1 MRDRVPDMKPS
12 VSEEDEK
19 GDMMMPYGIYDLV
32 HGAWYFEDR
41 FDTWEDAEQV
51 VYEHAAN
58 AHGTEL
64 PGQVE
69 IRVIRKEACT

>member
-1 MRDRVPDMKPS
+1 MRNRVPDLKPS

-58 AHGTEL
+58 AHDPDL
-64 PGQVE
+64 PEHVE
-69 IRVIRKEACT
+69 IRIIRRDE